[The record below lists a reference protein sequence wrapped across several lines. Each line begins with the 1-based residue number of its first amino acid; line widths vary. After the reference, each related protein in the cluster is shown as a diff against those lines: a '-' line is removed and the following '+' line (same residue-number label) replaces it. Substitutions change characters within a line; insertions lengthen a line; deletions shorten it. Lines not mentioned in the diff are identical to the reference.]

1 MHAAQEPPRFLVHAL
16 SPSALCVQKPQEVEV
31 VAICEWGL
39 YHARGAGA
47 AAPPGAR
54 SVALGAVRVG
64 ASGGGSGTGN
74 EQLDAL
80 PTEL

>member
-1 MHAAQEPPRFLVHAL
+1 MLSVWGLYHLV
-16 SPSALCVQKPQEVEV
+16 S
-31 VAICEWGL
+31 EWGF

-47 AAPPGAR
+47 AALPGAR
-54 SVALGAVRVG
+54 SVALGAVRAV